1 MVSAMEEKDFALRLA
16 TLRTKKNVSAREMS
30 LAIGQNQGYI
40 NHIETGQGTPSL
52 SGIFYICEY
61 LGITP
66 GEFFDIDNNNP
77 AKLNKINDYL
87 KNLDDEQLEIVE
99 NLVKNLA
106 KSKTNK

>member
-1 MVSAMEEKDFALRLA
+1 MDEKDFSLRLA

-52 SGIFYICEY
+52 SSVFYICDY

-66 GEFFDIDNNNP
+66 SEFFDIDNKNP
-77 AKLNKINDYL
+77 AKLNNINKYL
-87 KNLDDEQLEIVE
+87 KKLDDEQLSMVE

-106 KSKTNK
+106 KK